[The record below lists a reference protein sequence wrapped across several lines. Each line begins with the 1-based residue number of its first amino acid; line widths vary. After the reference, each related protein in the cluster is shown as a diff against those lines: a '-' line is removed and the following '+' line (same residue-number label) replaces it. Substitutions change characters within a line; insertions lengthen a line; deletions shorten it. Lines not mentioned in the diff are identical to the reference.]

1 MRHCRIATL
10 ILLNGPPGVGKS
22 TIARRLRD
30 DRPLS
35 LLVDFDELWLLIGGW
50 KHNDKAQELAF
61 AAGLGMAR
69 VHLQA
74 GYDVVA
80 PQFAVGQDF
89 FEAIDAMVGET
100 SAACHEIVLT
110 GHPERVA
117 RQFRQRRAER
127 MLAGEIDVSDN
138 IPDDRV
144 DEVIASATEKL
155 TAIAATRPHATVISA
170 DADVDATYVRVR
182 EVLERRRG

>member
-1 MRHCRIATL
+1 M

-35 LLVDFDELWLLIGGW
+35 LLVDVDELWPLFGDW
-50 KHNDKAQELAF
+50 QHHDEAQGLAF

-89 FEAIDAMVGET
+89 FEAIDSLVVET
-100 SAACHEIVLT
+100 SAACQEIVLT
-110 GHPERVA
+110 GDPERVA
-117 RQFRQRRAER
+117 TQFRQRRSER
-127 MLAGEIDVSDN
+127 TLAGQIDVSSN
-138 IPDDRV
+138 IPDERV
-144 DEVIASATEKL
+144 DEVIARATEDL
-155 TAIAATRPHATVISA
+155 IAIAATRPHATVITTHGG
-170 DADVDATYVRVR
+170 VDSTYLRVR
-182 EVLERRRG
+182 EVLQRRSE